1 MQPQQKTNHSKH
13 LQTQTR
19 NFELNSTEW
28 HPTQPHS
35 AACRAVVSCRS
46 HDRGGEQTVRAAST
60 APRCARRVRTLSTEL
75 HAIEAAGPAGSLLGG
90 HWRSVPSSRRR
101 RVRAYPRDGARAPA
115 AGRSARSL
123 RCARP
128 QRSAASRPSGR
139 ASYSTSPSKRAST
152 FGSIAATPTAPD
164 ATSATTAPSPPRPS
178 AAADSKTF
186 TEAEANAAL
195 REVRIEMYATT
206 WCGSCRRAREY
217 LDFNGIAYTR

>member
-1 MQPQQKTNHSKH
+1 MPGRRARSPSSRSGSDTHWPAPNSPRAPPTKTPPPSLPHSRGDMQPQQKTNHSKH

-115 AGRSARSL
+115 AGRSARLL
-123 RCARP
+123 RCACP
-128 QRSAASRPSGR
+128 QRCAASRPNGR

-152 FGSIAATPTAPD
+152 FGSIAA
-164 ATSATTAPSPPRPS
+164 
-178 AAADSKTF
+178 
-186 TEAEANAAL
+186 
-195 REVRIEMYATT
+195 YAH
-206 WCGSCRRAREY
+206 CS
-217 LDFNGIAYTR
+217 